1 MEWVIFIPL
10 AAMALATAACVV
22 MLRNPIYCALSL
34 VGTFFALSGLYLLLQ
49 AQFIAMVQVIIYAGA
64 IMVLFLFV
72 IMLLDLGHEPPAW
85 SRHDRPRLLL
95 NVALILLLLLEL
107 TLAIRPGISKAIRG
121 PYTSAVVDAVG
132 NTQLVGQMLFTDFLI
147 PFEITSIILLIAI
160 IGAMVLARRHLG

>member
-10 AAMALATAACVV
+10 AAMALATAVLVV
-22 MLRNPIYCALSL
+22 VLRNPIYCALSL
-34 VGTFFALSGLYLLLQ
+34 IGTFFALSGLYLLLQ

-72 IMLLDLGHEPPAW
+72 IMLLDLGHEPSPW
-85 SRHDRPRLLL
+85 PRRDRPRLLL
-95 NVALILLLLLEL
+95 SLVLILFLLLEL
-107 TLAIRPGISKAIRG
+107 TVAIRPGISTAIRG
-121 PYTSAVVDAVG
+121 PHTSAVIDAVG
-132 NTQLVGQMLFTDFLI
+132 NTQLVGRLLFTDFLI